1 VTAVATDRGPCYQ
14 WIALSA
20 SLRDRHVF
28 RAAPLALA
36 ALALAGCPEPRNAG
50 PEGTWIGTALS
61 ARPPDPPPLD
71 ELPAPAPRVPEA
83 RAAAPAEDAGAAP
96 APTPRGE
103 PPALGEAT
111 TLGEATAL
119 GATGGDGA
127 STVDQLI
134 AEARRLLDEGKHD
147 AALLAARRAAI
158 RDVESFDAH
167 LLVGRASAATG
178 SFGASLQ
185 AYRNAVNLRGDDV
198 EALYGL
204 ALAQVNLGRGRD
216 AQTTLAKLQKVRPD
230 EPRLT
235 ALLAKARALVGD
247 AEGAAALEVKAGGEG
262 ADLRAASLLAGAG
275 KYDEAAAAYARAAK
289 EKPDDPMLQLQLG
302 SAYAFAGKLD
312 QAAGALTRA
321 TSLAPKDARTWKQL
335 AAVRERQG
343 DAAGALA
350 AYEGL
355 MKHVPNA
362 DPTGRLKAKMATLR
376 ERGEAAPE

>member
-1 VTAVATDRGPCYQ
+1 MSAAVASRPGPWYQ
-14 WIALSA
+14 WIALRA

-28 RAAPLALA
+28 RAAPLVLTAVM
-36 ALALAGCPEPRNAG
+36 LAGCPEPRNAG

-61 ARPPDPPPLD
+61 ARPPDPPPLG
-71 ELPAPAPRVPEA
+71 ERPPPPPAARAE
-83 RAAAPAEDAGAAP
+83 RAAAPSEDAGAAP
-96 APTPRGE
+96 EPSPTVAPAPQ
-103 PPALGEAT
+103 
-111 TLGEATAL
+111 GEATAL
-119 GATGGDGA
+119 GATAGDGA
-127 STVDQLI
+127 STVDDLL
-134 AEARRLLDEGKHD
+134 AEARRLLEAGKPD

-158 RDVESFDAH
+158 RDVNSFAAH

-185 AYRNAVNLRGDDV
+185 AYRNAVNLKPDDV

-204 ALAQVNLGRGRD
+204 ALAQVNLGQGRD
-216 AQTTLAKLQKVRPD
+216 AQTTLAKLQQVRPD

-247 AEGAAALEVKAGGEG
+247 AEGAAALEVKVGGDG

-289 EKPDDPMLQLQLG
+289 EKPDDPVLQLQLG
-302 SAYAFAGKLD
+302 SAYAFAGKLE

-321 TSLAPKDARTWKQL
+321 TRLAPTDARTWKQL

-343 DAAGALA
+343 DAAGALV

-362 DPTGRLKAKMATLR
+362 DPSGRLKAKMATLR
-376 ERGEAAPE
+376 ERGKAAPE

>member
-1 VTAVATDRGPCYQ
+1 MASGRGPCYQ
-14 WIALSA
+14 WIALCA

-28 RAAPLALA
+28 RAAPLAVAVL
-36 ALALAGCPEPRNAG
+36 LLAGCPEPRNAG

-61 ARPPDPPPLD
+61 ARPPDSPPLD
-71 ELPAPAPRVPEA
+71 ELPPPPTPRAE
-83 RAAAPAEDAGAAP
+83 RAAAPTEDAGAAP
-96 APTPRGE
+96 DPSALREPTPR
-103 PPALGEAT
+103 
-111 TLGEATAL
+111 GEATAL

-127 STVDQLI
+127 STVDDLL
-134 AEARRLLDEGKHD
+134 AEARRLLEAGNADG
-147 AALLAARRAAI
+147 ALLAARRAAI

-185 AYRNAVNLRGDDV
+185 AYRNAVHLKADDV

-204 ALAQVNLGRGRD
+204 ALAQVNLGQGRD
-216 AQTTLAKLQKVRPD
+216 AQTTLAKLQKLRPD
-230 EPRLT
+230 EPRLI

-247 AEGAAALEVKAGGEG
+247 AEGAAALEARVGGEG

-289 EKPDDPMLQLQLG
+289 EKPDDPVLQLQLG

-312 QAAGALTRA
+312 QAAGALGRA
-321 TSLAPKDARTWKQL
+321 TRLAPKDARTWKQL

-355 MKHVPNA
+355 MQHVPNA
-362 DPTGRLKAKMATLR
+362 DPSGRLKTKMAALR